1 MSGIK
6 KQIQKNILLK
16 TENVLDNVHT
26 MADIVNYF
34 RARTA
39 AQMQSVNTTAAVWK
53 KILFSMDGK
62 KENFDGQKS
71 HNGENL
77 FYHSKIID
85 KKNGALVIEVDH
97 PGWITL
103 FQFSQKY
110 ILNGFKRFAPELNIT
125 SLSFV
130 LAGQKTKTLES
141 QQKKVRGEN
150 RDKAD

>member
-1 MSGIK
+1 M
-6 KQIQKNILLK
+6 N
-16 TENVLDNVHT
+16 NVHT

-34 RARTA
+34 RVWA
-39 AQMQSVNTTAAVWK
+39 APQLQSVNTTAAVWK
-53 KILFSMDGK
+53 KILFSMDNK
-62 KENFDGQKS
+62 KENFDGQQS

-85 KKNGALVIEVDH
+85 KKNCALVIEVDH

-110 ILNGFKRFAPELNIT
+110 ILTGFKKFAPELKIT

-130 LAGQKTKTLES
+130 LAGQKTDAPPKMQSKKSQEES
-141 QQKKVRGEN
+141 GNEFAK
-150 RDKAD
+150 